1 MAGRY
6 APPPPIAADLHPH
19 LHSCGDLQDSCGM
32 PSPGG
37 TDRLTDEARHH
48 LMPAYGRG
56 HDKHVTD
63 VAVMSDEKQEG
74 QVIQ

>member
-1 MAGRY
+1 MACLVPVG
-6 APPPPIAADLHPH
+6 
-19 LHSCGDLQDSCGM
+19 Q
-32 PSPGG
+32 
-37 TDRLTDEARHH
+37 TDEARHH

-74 QVIQ
+74 QGGMISM